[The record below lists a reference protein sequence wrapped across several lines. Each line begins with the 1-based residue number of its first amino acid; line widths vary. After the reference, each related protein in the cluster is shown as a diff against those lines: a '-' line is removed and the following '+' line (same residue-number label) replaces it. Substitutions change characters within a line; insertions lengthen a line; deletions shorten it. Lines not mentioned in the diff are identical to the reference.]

1 MNKTVINNVH
11 VITADKILYNSN
23 VVIEN
28 GKITDIDV
36 KTDWTGFD
44 GQMIDGK
51 GQYLSPGFIDIHCH
65 GGGGCDFM
73 DGTPQAFI
81 KACETHAKY
90 GTTTIVPTTLA
101 GDNQELKIVFEA
113 FLQAKKA
120 ETNGAY
126 MAGLHLEG
134 PYFSAEFKGAQDE
147 KYIRNPKQSDYEQ
160 IYKWS
165 QGSIIRWSAAPELPN
180 SDKFGWFLKQHN
192 IKGSIAHSAATYEDV
207 LEAFDNGFE
216 MITHLYSGM
225 STIIRKKGFRIP
237 GVVESAY
244 LIDNIKAELIA
255 DGCHLPPSLL
265 KLAYKFKG
273 ADNLVLVTDSMRA
286 AGMSD
291 GEYILGSM
299 TKGQKVIADNCV
311 AYLPDYSAFA
321 GSICT
326 SDRLVRTMYKQA
338 NIPFF
343 DVIKMITATP
353 AKAIDIYKTKGS
365 ITVGKDADL
374 LLFDEDISVTMTM
387 IKGKIVYMER
397 G

>member
-1 MNKTVINNVH
+1 MGKTVINNVQL
-11 VITADKILYNSN
+11 ITTDKILNNSN
-23 VVIEN
+23 IVIEN
-28 GKITDIDV
+28 GKIVDIDV
-36 KTDWTGFD
+36 KTDWSGFD

-51 GQYLSPGFIDIHCH
+51 AQYLSPGFIDIHCH
-65 GGGGCDFM
+65 GGGGHDFM
-73 DGTPQAFI
+73 DGTPLSFI

-101 GDNQELKIVFEA
+101 GDNQELQAVFNA

-120 ETNGAY
+120 DTNGCY

-134 PYFSAEFKGAQDE
+134 PYFATKYNGAQDK

-180 SDKFGWFLKQHN
+180 SDRFGLFLKQHN
-192 IKGSIAHSAATYEDV
+192 IKGSIAHSAATYEEV
-207 LEAFDNGFE
+207 LAAFENGFE
-216 MITHLYSGM
+216 MITHLYSAM
-225 STIIRKKGFRIP
+225 STITRKRGFRIP

-265 KLAYKFKG
+265 KLAYKCKG

-286 AGMSD
+286 AGMSE

-299 TKGQKVIADNCV
+299 TNGQKVIAENSV

-321 GSICT
+321 GSIST
-326 SDRLVRTMYKQA
+326 SDRLVRTMHKQA
-338 NIPFF
+338 GVPLC

-374 LLFDEDISVTMTM
+374 LLFDKDISVTMTM
-387 IKGKIVYMER
+387 IQGKKVYVKKG
-397 G
+397 